1 MKFISKGAFHLHSTY
16 SDGTGTIKEI
26 ADDAK
31 KSGLDW
37 IIITDHNTLS
47 GLHNDEEGWYNG
59 LAVIIGEEISPG
71 SGNHYLSIGTKEE
84 VSCKLSPQEFIN
96 KIKSLGGIG
105 FIAHPDES
113 VSRKNN
119 YPPLRWTDWN
129 IKGFDGI
136 EIWNYMSDW
145 VDNYDSRLQLYHLL
159 ARHKILKGPTDN
171 VLKWWDSLNNEN
183 TKIIPAVGS
192 LDSHALKF
200 GPVKVFPYH
209 DTFKT
214 ITNHIFLKK
223 NLSLN
228 FDKAKIQILEALKSG
243 NNIIVNRILNKK
255 NNINKNNKIN
265 NNKLCFSIINKKQKT
280 FPGEKTNLESDSKL
294 LIKLPQ
300 KLELK

>member
-1 MKFISKGAFHLHSTY
+1 
-16 SDGTGTIKEI
+16 
-26 ADDAK
+26 
-31 KSGLDW
+31 
-37 IIITDHNTLS
+37 
-47 GLHNDEEGWYNG
+47 
-59 LAVIIGEEISPG
+59 
-71 SGNHYLSIGTKEE
+71 
-84 VSCKLSPQEFIN
+84 
-96 KIKSLGGIG
+96 
-105 FIAHPDES
+105 
-113 VSRKNN
+113 
-119 YPPLRWTDWN
+119 
-129 IKGFDGI
+129 
-136 EIWNYMSDW
+136 MSDW

-171 VLKWWDSLNNEN
+171 VLKWWDNLNNEN
-183 TKIIPAVGS
+183 TEIVPAVGS

-200 GPVKVFPYH
+200 GLIKVFPYH

-300 KLELK
+300 KAKIKLINNGKLVFEKTVKKLEFNKLLPGKYRFEAYYENRPWIFSNPILCE